1 MARYGQCGITQIN
14 DNIFSP
20 PIFVETWRK
29 DPTRIA
35 DTAQDNVGPNPTI
48 TTLLHLDQFFGAPG
62 QGPNYD
68 YPNPRG
74 YRQQSVVYGLTNN
87 TQFQLGFLA
96 SIPALAF
103 SSDAATVTC
112 TASDSPSG
120 QQWSGPGYMAK
131 YEIDTSIQL
140 RGVFMNPLAGVPIDP
155 TLVQLFVMDPNGN
168 VTDYSGSVIREAV
181 GRYHLVIEPG
191 LPGTWTYKWQGSG
204 AAAATSPD
212 TIFTVA
218 PSLFLT

>member
-1 MARYGQCGITQIN
+1 MSGYGQILPALTF
-14 DNIFSP
+14 DS
-20 PIFVETWRK
+20 VVASYH
-29 DPTRIA
+29 IA
-35 DTAQDNVGPNPTI
+35 PAFIEVWPRYPGAAVTAQATGMPFELRGADKFYGLGGPS
-48 TTLLHLDQFFGAPG
+48 
-62 QGPNYD
+62 YD
-68 YPNPRG
+68 YPNPRA
-74 YRQQSVVYGLTNN
+74 YRQPSVVYGLTGNA
-87 TQFQLGFLA
+87 QFQLGFLA

-168 VTDYSGSVIREAV
+168 VTDYSGSVIRDAV

-191 LPGTWTYKWQGSG
+191 LPGTWTYKWQGTG